1 MSTRVLTAE
10 LWLPKPLASVFP
22 FFANAG
28 NLQQIT
34 PPWVNFRVLTALP
47 IEMREGARIDY
58 RIKVRGVPL
67 GWRTRI
73 TGWDP
78 PRGFV
83 DVQERGPYVMWEHE
97 HTFEE
102 VGGGTMCRDR
112 VRYRSPLGWILHP
125 LVVDRDVRRI
135 FEYRQ
140 ARLAEVFGVKAE
152 RVAVRIER
160 EGAGVSAGSRGVG
173 MASGAG

>member
-10 LWLPKPLASVFP
+10 LWLPKALSSVFP
-22 FFANAG
+22 FFADAG
-28 NLQQIT
+28 NLQRIT
-34 PPWVNFRVLTALP
+34 PEWVNFRVLTPLP
-47 IEMREGARIDY
+47 IEMREGALIDY

-78 PRGFV
+78 PRRFE
-83 DVQERGPYVMWEHE
+83 DVQVRGPYVKWEHE

-102 VGGGTMCRDR
+102 VDGGTMCRDR

-152 RVAVRIER
+152 RVAVRIES
-160 EGAGVSAGSRGVG
+160 EGAAVIAGKSGVG